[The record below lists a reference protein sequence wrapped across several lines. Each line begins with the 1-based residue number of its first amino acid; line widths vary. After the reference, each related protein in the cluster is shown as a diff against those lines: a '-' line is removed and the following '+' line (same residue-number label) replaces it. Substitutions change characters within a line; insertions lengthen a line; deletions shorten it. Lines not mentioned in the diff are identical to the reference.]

1 MPDDETIRA
10 TLDLGDSAPAAKRL
24 NDELDH
30 MGDALKA
37 VNAEFGEGGNTA
49 IFADGQ
55 HRIRTS
61 IAKTREA
68 AAGPAGQLDSRRA
81 MSSRSAGF
89 AASASARSLAARASA
104 VRPTAVSSSARTAWN
119 SR

>member
-68 AAGPAGQLDSRRA
+68 AAGPAGQAEPSRRD
-81 MSSRSAGF
+81 RRVPAGPAGQQAEPAGPP
-89 AASASARSLAARASA
+89 AAKDLEEMKGL
-104 VRPTAVSSSARTAWN
+104 
-119 SR
+119 